1 MPTDVLYTQDTP
13 KFFLVF
19 PPIFLGYLFH
29 MYFFQ
34 NFGNLQNKNTQIVG
48 STCSK
53 LCDLRVF
60 YGNYIQK
67 TKTMFLTKTNYT
79 FIKKCHVLIQ
89 SWGRYQE
96 NAHHIALQEDWKT
109 TDFHMGMLTI
119 FELLKAEHKNLYFN
133 TDSEFKNCLYFF
145 LSSGWPV

>member
-1 MPTDVLYTQDTP
+1 
-13 KFFLVF
+13 
-19 PPIFLGYLFH
+19 
-29 MYFFQ
+29 
-34 NFGNLQNKNTQIVG
+34 
-48 STCSK
+48 
-53 LCDLRVF
+53 
-60 YGNYIQK
+60 
-67 TKTMFLTKTNYT
+67 MFLTKTNYT

-133 TDSEFKNCLYFF
+133 TDSEF
-145 LSSGWPV
+145 